1 MKELNKVFV
10 KFAGAGAVAV
20 LLATPSFAATRGAD
34 AHFDDRDNQRVAQT
48 SRGSFDDRRGDATFD
63 NRGNSSYDDR
73 GSNSY
78 DRRSY
83 RENERVNATG
93 RVTAFS
99 RERDGYR
106 VQLDRGGSFFV
117 PQSRLRNHLN
127 DLRVGINVTLGG
139 IFRGGLINVDAV
151 SWPGDNG
158 GYYDRGDARGFM
170 RGVVERVDY
179 RRDVLTLRDERTGR
193 LVDVDLRG
201 TERSSRIDAND
212 LRRGDLITLSGDWTR
227 GGIFSAY
234 RIDSV
239 RTR

>member
-1 MKELNKVFV
+1 MKELNRVFV

-20 LLATPSFAATRGAD
+20 LLATPAFAATRGAD
-34 AHFDDRDNQRVAQT
+34 GRFDGRNDNQRLEQT
-48 SRGSFDDRRGDATFD
+48 SRGSYD
-63 NRGNSSYDDR
+63 NR

-78 DRRSY
+78 DNHSY

-117 PQSRLRNHLN
+117 PQSRIRNRIN
-127 DLRVGINVTLGG
+127 DLRVGINISLGG
-139 IFRGGLINVDAV
+139 IFRGGMINVDAV

-158 GYYDRGDARGFM
+158 GYGYGDARGYL

-179 RRDVLTLRDERTGR
+179 RRDVLTLRDEATRR

-201 TERSSRIDAND
+201 AERFSRIDAND
-212 LRRGDLITLSGDWTR
+212 LRRGDLISLSGDWTR
-227 GGIFSAY
+227 GGVFSAD

>member
-10 KFAGAGAVAV
+10 KFAGAGAVVV
-20 LLATPSFAATRGAD
+20 LLATPSFAATRGAE
-34 AHFDDRDNQRVAQT
+34 ARFDDRNDNQRIAQT
-48 SRGSFDDRRGDATFD
+48 SRGSFDNRGNDSSYD
-63 NRGNSSYDDR
+63 NRGN
-73 GSNSY
+73 NSY
-78 DRRSY
+78 DHRTY

-117 PQSRLRNHLN
+117 PQSRIRNRIN
-127 DLRVGINVTLGG
+127 DLRVGINISLGG
-139 IFRGGLINVDAV
+139 IFRGGMINVDAV
-151 SWPGDNG
+151 SWPGDDG
-158 GYYDRGDARGFM
+158 GYYGYGDARGYV
-170 RGVVERVDY
+170 RGVVDRVDY
-179 RRDVLTLRDERTGR
+179 RRDVLTLRDDATGR

-201 TERSSRIDAND
+201 TERSSRIGADD
-212 LRRGDLITLSGDWTR
+212 LRRGDYITLSGDWTR
-227 GGIFSAY
+227 GGVFSAY